1 MKRARSAVQ
10 EEIVRI
16 AATCFGEMGYRAT
29 TLDTIAARAGLSKV
43 TLYGYVGG
51 KRQLLSLV
59 FERTIASFESGL
71 RQIVEQRLP
80 ADETLRRIV
89 RYQVTLL
96 ASHLPFLT
104 VFFSEEAGL
113 PAAMAA
119 RATRA
124 KRAYDRVIERV
135 VRDGIAAGVFRDLP
149 PTLVVFGILG
159 MCNWLHTWYRP
170 GGKNTA
176 DEIADVFVDLLER
189 GYLARGTSRD
199 EDITRALARIEARL
213 GTAERGMR
221 DARTG
226 GHRTRHGR
234 TGDGR
239 RKKRRPGMVPR
250 PR

>member
-1 MKRARSAVQ
+1 MKRARSAVH
-10 EEIVRI
+10 EEIVRV
-16 AATCFGEMGYRAT
+16 AATCFGEQGYRAT

-51 KRQLLSLV
+51 KRELLSLV
-59 FERTIASFESGL
+59 FERTIASFQSGL
-71 RQIVEQRLP
+71 RQIVEQRLS
-80 ADETLRRIV
+80 ADETLRRII

-124 KRAYDRVIERV
+124 KREYDRVIERV
-135 VRDGIAAGVFRDLP
+135 VREGVEAGIFRDLS

-170 GGKNTA
+170 HGKRTP
-176 DEIADVFVDLLER
+176 DEIADVFVDLLEH
-189 GYLARGTSRD
+189 GYLARAAGDDGIS
-199 EDITRALARIEARL
+199 RALARIEARL
-213 GTAERGMR
+213 
-221 DARTG
+221 ARIDG
-226 GHRTRHGR
+226 GGL
-234 TGDGR
+234 R
-239 RKKRRPGMVPR
+239 RRRPGSVPR